1 VNRLWQRWCRAR
13 NDDRGFVLVFV
24 AISMTMI
31 LLICGFGVDLGAW
44 YREGADLQRAVDAA
58 SLAGVTY
65 MPGDPGKAQATVT
78 ATLEKN
84 GVVDGV
90 GGMHVDFKPS
100 PVNPHRLEVC
110 VTDDQVETYFT
121 SIINLH
127 PTIKKCGKAEYE
139 LPIPMGS
146 PLNEMDAASL
156 GGIDLAIDGY
166 CSASEDGDQ
175 INSRYRAMFSIPNRQ
190 TGYVGCPPS
199 SPDDALYY
207 DAKGYTYAVAVP
219 AGHSDIDVEVYD
231 GAYET
236 GSAIDGVQAVPSN
249 PQVMNTKF
257 TLTDETA
264 GYDQPFAYGNDTVLA
279 LSNDPAFAS
288 TWVHLF
294 TIPQSAPPG
303 RYRIHVQNTDASGT
317 PCDQNPVGCSDA
329 HDLNGFD
336 LRAHTAGMP
345 FVGCSTITTAANYDA
360 HCPEVFAENHLGVF
374 AHTSTTHASFYLCSI
389 DPFYAGH
396 TLIIDLF
403 DPGEGGQTI
412 QVQDPGGN
420 MVPFTWD
427 TPDSAKDPLNELP
440 FMGSGGTVTALD
452 VSGIPGALPGRIN
465 PGVFN
470 ERLVELR
477 IKLPSDFSSYNGNT
491 WWKLV
496 YDYGTNRVG
505 DRTTW
510 GVRVDGDPVRLV
522 DGR

>member
-1 VNRLWQRWCRAR
+1 MTRLWARWCRAR
-13 NDDRGFVLVFV
+13 RDDRGFVLLFV

-31 LLICGFGVDLGAW
+31 LLIAGFGVDLGAW

-58 SLAGVTY
+58 ALAGVIY
-65 MPGDPGKAQATVT
+65 MPGDPGKAQATVN

-90 GGMHVDFKPS
+90 GGIHVDFNPS
-100 PVNPHRLEVC
+100 IFNPHRLEVC

-127 PTIKKCGKAEYE
+127 PSIKKCGKAEYE

-146 PLNEMDAASL
+146 PLNVMDANSL
-156 GGIDLAIDGY
+156 GGIDLAINGY

-175 INSRYRAMFSIPNRQ
+175 INSYWSQMFTIPNRQ
-190 TGYVGCPPS
+190 TGYTGCDGTPPS
-199 SPDDALYY
+199 TKNLDY
-207 DAKGYTYAVAVP
+207 DAKGYTYAVELP
-219 AGHSDIDVEVYD
+219 AGHPDTDVEVYD

-236 GSAIDGVQAVPSN
+236 GSPIDGVQAVPSN
-249 PQVMNTKF
+249 PQVMTTKY
-257 TLTDETA
+257 TITDETG
-264 GYDQPFAYGNDTVLA
+264 GYDQPFVYGNDTVLA
-279 LSNDPAFAS
+279 PSNDPAFAN

-303 RYRIHVQNTDASGT
+303 RYRIHVQNTDASGA
-317 PCDQNPVGCSDA
+317 PCDTTSCADA

-336 LRAHTAGMP
+336 LRAHQSGVP
-345 FVGCSTITTAANYDA
+345 FAQCTTTGPSADPT
-360 HCPEVFAENHLGVF
+360 CPQVFAEQHLGVF
-374 AHTSTTHASFYLCSI
+374 AHAATTHASFYLCSI

-412 QVQDPGGN
+412 QVEDPGGRF
-420 MVPFTWD
+420 PSFTWD
-427 TPDSAKDPLNELP
+427 TPDSAKDPSLRYYS
-440 FMGSGGTVTALD
+440 GSGTSLD
-452 VSGIPGALPGRIN
+452 VSGIPGALPNRIN
-465 PGVFN
+465 PGIFN
-470 ERLVELR
+470 DRLVELR
-477 IKLPSDFSSYNGNT
+477 IPLPSDFSSYNGNT

-496 YDYGTNRVG
+496 YDYGANRVG
-505 DRTTW
+505 YRTTW
-510 GVRVDGDPVRLV
+510 SVRVDGDPVRLV

>member
-13 NDDRGFVLVFV
+13 NDDGGFVLVFV
-24 AISMTMI
+24 ALSMTMI

-44 YREGADLQRAVDAA
+44 YRVGADLQRAVDAA

-90 GGMHVDFKPS
+90 GGMHVEFMPS

-110 VTDDQVETYFT
+110 VTDDQVATYFT

-156 GGIDLAIDGY
+156 GGIDLAIDGF

-175 INSRYRAMFSIPNRQ
+175 INSYWSQMFSIPDRQ
-190 TGYVGCPPS
+190 NGYTGCDGQAPS
-199 SPDDALYY
+199 TPNLNY
-207 DAKGYTYAVAVP
+207 DAKGYTYAVEVP
-219 AGHSDIDVEVYD
+219 SGHPDIDVEVYD
-231 GAYET
+231 AAYET
-236 GSAIDGVQAVPSN
+236 GSAIDGVQALPKTG
-249 PQVMNTKF
+249 PQELNTRF
-257 TLTDETA
+257 TITDATA
-264 GYDQPFAYGNDTVLA
+264 GYDQPFVYGNDTVLA
-279 LSNDPAFAS
+279 LSNDPQWAS
-288 TWVHLF
+288 QWRTLF
-294 TIPQSAPPG
+294 TIPSSAPAG
-303 RYRIHVQNTDASGT
+303 RYRIHVVTTDASGNQCAISGGVST
-317 PCDQNPVGCSDA
+317 CPDA

-345 FVGCSTITTAANYDA
+345 FVQCTTTGPSADPT
-360 HCPEVFAENHLGVF
+360 CPQVFAEQHLGVF
-374 AHTSTTHASFYLCSI
+374 AHTSTNIASFYLCSI

-403 DPGEGGQTI
+403 DPGEGGQSI
-412 QVQDPGGN
+412 QVEDPSGN
-420 MVPFTWD
+420 NPSFTWD
-427 TPDSAKDPLNELP
+427 TPDSTKDPSLP
-440 FMGSGGTVTALD
+440 YYSGAGTSLD

-465 PGVFN
+465 PGIFN
-470 ERLVELR
+470 DRLVELR

-496 YDYGTNRVG
+496 YNYGANRVG

-510 GVRVDGDPVRLV
+510 SVRVDGDPVRLV